1 MRQNDKWQ
9 GTRKCRGRERE
20 RGKRYGKRS
29 VYIEKVRDR
38 EIGRQRVKERKRRKE
53 RGTERGK

>member
-29 VYIEKVRDR
+29 AYIEKVRDR
-38 EIGRQRVKERKRRKE
+38 EIGSQRKKVTKKEEKRDRD
-53 RGTERGK
+53 R